1 MKTTFGSLDDA
12 RKAVGDLLERYRT
25 NRDRYRSDGYNEET
39 CRAEFITPLF
49 EALGWDVTN
58 RRGAAEQYKDVIHEE
73 GIKVPRQHILKSV
86 TVESIADLRT
96 VRVFGKVPVITMI
109 PVLRKEAP
117 GKRARINIIVPGGNS
132 TRKKVDT
139 FALSHQVS
147 QTALLG
153 VHEAMWRL
161 DLSDNAISFVEKI
174 EEHSLRLGSLCYV
187 NYGAQ
192 MSSKEKGGFGK
203 DHVIS
208 DKKTKAAYKP
218 MISGR
223 ELYRYRIRWAQ
234 RYVDYSMA
242 DEMYGPRWPEFF
254 ELPKVM
260 IRDITGTHRIESTLD
275 RNRFYCDHTVLCALR
290 HVDVQEWK
298 PVPPSDVELS
308 ARYDMRFLAGVVG
321 SKLLSAYYYLVLT
334 GEGVRIGGGFHTY
347 PETIRQF
354 PIPRADAPGFDT
366 LSARVS
372 ALVGRLLQ
380 DAEKTDSARTAFE
393 REQADRH
400 FRALD
405 DELDELLIS
414 WYGLADDE
422 RRTVDRAVRSREEV
436 IS

>member
-1 MKTTFGSLDDA
+1 MKTTFGSLEDA
-12 RKAVGDLLERYRT
+12 RKAVGDLVERYRT

-49 EALGWDVTN
+49 EALGWDVML
-58 RRGAAEQYKDVIHEE
+58 
-73 GIKVPRQHILKSV
+73 PRQHILKSV

-132 TRKKVDT
+132 TRKRVDT

-147 QTALLG
+147 QAALLG

-161 DLSDNAISFVEKI
+161 DLSDDAISFVEKI

-192 MSSKEKGGFGK
+192 MSSKGKGGFGK

-208 DKKTKAAYKP
+208 DKKTKAAHKP

-223 ELYRYRIRWAQ
+223 ELHRYRIRWAQ

-242 DEMYGPRWPEFF
+242 DEMYGPRWPGFF

-298 PVPPSDVELS
+298 PVPPSDVPLCQHE
-308 ARYDMRFLAGVVG
+308 
-321 SKLLSAYYYLVLT
+321 
-334 GEGVRIGGGFHTY
+334 
-347 PETIRQF
+347 
-354 PIPRADAPGFDT
+354 
-366 LSARVS
+366 
-372 ALVGRLLQ
+372 
-380 DAEKTDSARTAFE
+380 
-393 REQADRH
+393 
-400 FRALD
+400 
-405 DELDELLIS
+405 
-414 WYGLADDE
+414 
-422 RRTVDRAVRSREEV
+422 
-436 IS
+436 